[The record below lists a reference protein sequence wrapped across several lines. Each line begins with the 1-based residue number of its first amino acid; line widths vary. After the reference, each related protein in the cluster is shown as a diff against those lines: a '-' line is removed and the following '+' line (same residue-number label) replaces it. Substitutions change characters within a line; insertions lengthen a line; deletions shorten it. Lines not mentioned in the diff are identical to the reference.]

1 MVHIVD
7 NDNEINN
14 LIATCTTLV
23 VVDVFTTWCGPC
35 KILSPKLD
43 MMEAEFTNVK
53 FVKVDA
59 DKMSSYADDNG
70 VNALPTIILF
80 KNGKEVERVTGLNE
94 KGLRDA
100 ITKHM

>member
-7 NDNEINN
+7 TDNEVND
-14 LIATCTTLV
+14 LIATSKSLV

-80 KNGKEVERVTGLNE
+80 KNGKEVERIAGLNE
-94 KGLRDA
+94 RSLRDA